1 MSNEPS
7 MTSFRLAGRGI
18 TKRFGSQTALEH
30 VDFELAAGEVKGLL
44 GANGAGK
51 STLLK
56 ILAGAIMP
64 DEGHLLLNGKPV
76 RMNSMWD
83 ANSRGIAL
91 VSQELSLFPSLSVR
105 ENLEIAGCNDR
116 RMSRADRD
124 NAARSALSE
133 LGLTVSLSLPLGRL
147 SLGDRQLVEIAR
159 ALLQEPQVLI
169 LDEPTS
175 ALHEAEKRRLLEV
188 IKGVRARGVG
198 VIYVSHFL
206 EEVLEVADAL
216 VVLRDGKR
224 VPADFKPSK
233 ERLPELV
240 SAMLGESAVSGE
252 RMAPDGCLDP
262 GRREAPPA
270 VRGRAKTG
278 SLVIAGLKGPA
289 HLSIPSWTIEPGK
302 VIGVAGLI
310 GSGVEELFGILF
322 GRLRASQGTIELPS
336 GRYAPRSINQAVQS
350 GVAYVPADRKRIGL
364 MIEQSIAENVS
375 AVRSLVQQAD
385 GFFLSESR
393 SDSLAH
399 DRCAALRLQS
409 RSVRQKVGALSG
421 GNQQKVVFAKWLEA
435 KPSLVLLDDPTRGVD
450 IGAKR
455 EMHGIIRGLAEQGC
469 VVLMHSSDPLEL
481 VNVCSRIHVFVNGM
495 LHSRLDGDGLTEHAL
510 VSAMNRRSLKRE
522 YSELE
527 AQAV

>member
-1 MSNEPS
+1 
-7 MTSFRLAGRGI
+7 MTSSRLTGRGI
-18 TKRFGSQTALEH
+18 TKKFGSQTALDR
-30 VDFELAAGEVKGLL
+30 VDFDLAAGEVKGLL

-64 DEGHLLLNGKPV
+64 DGGELLLNGKPI
-76 RMNSMWD
+76 SMSSMRD

-91 VSQELSLFPSLSVR
+91 VSQELSLFPALSVR
-105 ENLEIAGCNDR
+105 ENLEIVVINGR
-116 RMSRADRD
+116 RRTHAERD
-124 NAARSALSE
+124 NTARSVLSE
-133 LGLTVSLSLPLGRL
+133 LGLDVPLSQRLGRL

-169 LDEPTS
+169 LDEPSS
-175 ALHEAEKRRLLEV
+175 ALHEAEKRRLLQV
-188 IKGVRARGVG
+188 IKDVRARGVG

-240 SAMLGESAVSGE
+240 SAMLGEKIL
-252 RMAPDGCLDP
+252 PDGSLEP
-262 GRREAPPA
+262 GRRDAPRA
-270 VRGRAKTG
+270 VQTSTKARSLIISGVRG
-278 SLVIAGLKGPA
+278 PA
-289 HLSIPSWTIEPGK
+289 QLSIASWTVESGK

-310 GSGVEELFGILF
+310 GAGVEELFGILF
-322 GRLRASQGTIELPS
+322 GRVRAVKGVIELPS
-336 GRYAPRSINQAVQS
+336 GRPAPHSVNQAVQS
-350 GVAYVPADRKRIGL
+350 GVAYVPADRKRVGL
-364 MIEQSIAENVS
+364 ALEQTIADNVS
-375 AVRSLVQQAD
+375 AVRSLVQRAD
-385 GFFLSESR
+385 GFFLSQSR
-393 SDSLAH
+393 SDSRAR
-399 DRCAALRLQS
+399 DRCTALRL
-409 RSVRQKVGALSG
+409 RNHSVRQKVGSLSG

-455 EMHGIIRGLAEQGC
+455 EMHGIIRSLADEGC

-481 VNVCSRIHVFVNGM
+481 VNVCARVHVFVNGA
-495 LHSRLDGDGLTEHAL
+495 LQSQLEGDRLTEHAL
-510 VSAMNRRSLKRE
+510 VSAMNRRSHRE
-522 YSELE
+522 EHSSIKAE
-527 AQAV
+527 AV